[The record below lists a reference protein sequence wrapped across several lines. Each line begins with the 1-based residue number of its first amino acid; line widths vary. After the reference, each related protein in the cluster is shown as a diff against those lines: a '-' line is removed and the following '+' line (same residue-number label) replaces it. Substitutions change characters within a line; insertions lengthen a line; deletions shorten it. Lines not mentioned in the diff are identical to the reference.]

1 MDRCEKLMTADGKD
15 LSAALCGE
23 KYRLVGEV
31 QWRRKK
37 MSEELKIA
45 MFGHKRWSRE
55 GGVEIVVK
63 ELCTRMA
70 QQGCEVTCYNRS
82 GHHVSGAEYDDIDKT
97 NYKGITQKYVPT
109 IEKKGLAAVSSSFF
123 AALYSAFGKYDVVHI
138 HAEGPAF
145 FSWLPKML
153 GKRVVVT
160 IHGIDWQREKWQ
172 SGFGSKF
179 IRQGEKNAVK
189 YADEIIVLSKGVQDY
204 FKDIYGRKTYFIS
217 NGVNRPKIQE
227 AELITEKYGLTK
239 NSYIL
244 FLGRLVPEKGI
255 RYLVE
260 AFKSVKIDKKL
271 VIAGGSSDTDSF
283 MKELKELAKDDDRII
298 FTGFVQGQMLDEL
311 YSNAYIYTLPSDLEG
326 MPLSLLEAMSYGNC
340 CLVSNILEC
349 TEVVEDKA
357 LIFKKSDVSD
367 LRERLQDAC
376 DHPEKVMQMKKQAAD
391 FICEKYNW
399 DEVVKETM
407 RLYRRK

>member
-1 MDRCEKLMTADGKD
+1 MEKD
-15 LSAALCGE
+15 LRIAVFGQ
-23 KYRLVGEV
+23 KRL
-31 QWRRKK
+31 
-37 MSEELKIA
+37 
-45 MFGHKRWSRE
+45 SRE

-70 QQGCEVTCYNRS
+70 QQGCQVTCYNRS
-82 GHHVSGAEYDDIDKT
+82 GHHVSGAEYDDIANT
-97 NYKGITQKYVPT
+97 NYEGIRQKCVPT
-109 IEKKGLAAVSSSFF
+109 IEKKGLAAVSASAF

-145 FSWLPKML
+145 FSWLPKMF

-160 IHGIDWQREKWQ
+160 IHGVDWQREKWQ

-204 FKDIYGRKTYFIS
+204 FKETYDRKTYFIP
-217 NGVNRPKIQE
+217 NGVNRPQIRE
-227 AELITEKYGLTK
+227 ANLITDKFGLK
-239 NSYIL
+239 KDSYIL

-260 AFKSVKIDKKL
+260 AFKNVRTDKKL

-283 MKELKELAKDDDRII
+283 MTELKELAKDDNRIL
-298 FTGFVQGQMLDEL
+298 FTGFVQGAMLDEL

-340 CLVSNILEC
+340 CLVSDIPEC
-349 TEVVEDKA
+349 AEVVEDKA
-357 LIFKKSDVSD
+357 LIFKKSDVED
-367 LRERLQDAC
+367 LREKLQEAC
-376 DHPEKVMQMKKQAAD
+376 DHPEMVMKMKKQAAD

-407 RLYRRK
+407 KLYRRK

>member
-1 MDRCEKLMTADGKD
+1 MDEK
-15 LSAALCGE
+15 
-23 KYRLVGEV
+23 
-31 QWRRKK
+31 
-37 MSEELKIA
+37 LKIA

-70 QQGCEVTCYNRS
+70 QHGCQITCYNRS
-82 GHHVSGAEYDDIDKT
+82 GHHVSGAEYDDANIT
-97 NYKGITQKYVPT
+97 EYEGICQKFVPT
-109 IEKKGLAAVSSSFF
+109 IERKGLAAVSSSFF
-123 AALYSAFGKYDVVHI
+123 AALYSAFGKYDIVHI

-145 FSWLPKML
+145 FSWLPKLL

-160 IHGIDWQREKWQ
+160 IHGIDWQREKWK

-189 YADEIIVLSKGVQDY
+189 YADAIIVLSKGVQDY
-204 FKDIYGRKTYFIS
+204 FRNTYGRETCFIP
-217 NGVNRPKIQE
+217 NGVNRPE
-227 AELITEKYGLTK
+227 VRNADMITDKFGLTK
-239 NSYIL
+239 DSYIL

-255 RYLVE
+255 RYLIE
-260 AFKSVKIDKKL
+260 AFKEIKTDKKL
-271 VIAGGSSDTDSF
+271 VIAGGSSDTVSF
-283 MKELKELAKDDDRII
+283 MRELKELAKNDDRII

-340 CLVSNILEC
+340 CVVSDIAEC
-349 TEVVEDKA
+349 VEVVEDKA
-357 LIFKKSDVSD
+357 LIFEKSNVND
-367 LRERLQDAC
+367 LREKLQRSC
-376 DHPEKVMQMKKQAAD
+376 ENPEKVEKYKKQAAD

-399 DEVVKETM
+399 DTVVRETM
-407 RLYRRK
+407 KLYRRK